1 MPSGYNGKVL
11 RVNLTTSQMTVE
23 EPGERIYRQ
32 YLGGGALSL
41 YYLLKEIKPGIDPLG
56 PNNVLVFSASVL
68 TGSMPAPGMNK
79 YTVAAKSPLSN
90 GFAESEAG
98 GWWAPEL
105 KAAGF
110 DAVIIQG
117 KAPRPVYL
125 WIHDGQAQIRDAGHL
140 WGKVTGEVQN
150 MIKQES
156 GDDRTRV
163 LQIGP
168 AGEKLVR
175 YACIMNELKHFNG
188 RAGLGAVMGSKNIR
202 AIAVRGQK
210 APEPFDREM
219 ASSILKTV
227 HESYKEDPAGLGALG
242 TARVPPILSAAG
254 ILPTK
259 NFISGSFER
268 AEDISGKRLAETILK
283 GRGTC
288 HGCYIRCKREVE
300 AHTPYEIDPAYG
312 GPEYETIA
320 AIGSLLEIGNLE
332 AISKG
337 NELCAQYGIDS
348 ISFGTTVAMAM
359 ECFEKGI
366 LKPKDTDGLELRFGN
381 HEVMLKLIELVAQRK
396 GFGNLLAEG
405 VEFAARKIGRGA
417 EKYALSIKG
426 QPLPM
431 HEPRGKKSLALAY
444 AVSPTGADHLENP
457 HDPFFEKEGGLKDIH
472 PFGILDPLPSLDL
485 GPQKVRMFTYLQQYY
500 NWLNSIGM
508 CIFAAKP
515 FGPFTVT
522 QLVEYTRAVTG
533 WDTSLWE
540 AIKVG
545 ERHSNMARVFNLRE
559 GIGAKDDRLPDRLFK
574 GLQGGPLKGQKIKR
588 QELARALE
596 MYYGMMGWHPKT
608 GVPSKYKLE
617 ELNIGWVFP
626 LLKKPKRSPAPKNRR

>member
-1 MPSGYNGKVL
+1 MPAGYNGKIL
-11 RVNLTTSQMTVE
+11 RVDLSTGQSRVE
-23 EPGERIYRQ
+23 EPGEKIYRQ

-41 YYLLKEIKPGIDPLG
+41 YYLLREMKPGVDPLG
-56 PNNVLVFSASVL
+56 PENVIVFCASVL

-110 DAVIIQG
+110 DAVIVQG

-125 WIHDGQAQIRDAGHL
+125 WICDGRAEIRDAGHL
-140 WGKVTGEVQN
+140 WGKVTGEVQKT
-150 MIKQES
+150 IKRET
-156 GDDRTRV
+156 GDELTRV

-168 AGEKLVR
+168 AGENLVR

-188 RAGLGAVMGSKNIR
+188 RAGLGAVMGSKNLR
-202 AIAVRGQK
+202 AIAVRGHK
-210 APEPFDREM
+210 VPEPFDRGK
-219 ASSILKTV
+219 ASAILKTV
-227 HESYKEDPAGLGALG
+227 QESYKEEPAGLGALG
-242 TARVPPILSAAG
+242 TARVPPILSAG
-254 ILPTK
+254 GMLPTR
-259 NFISGSFER
+259 NFLLGSFEK
-268 AEDISGKRLAETILK
+268 AEDISGKKLAETILK

-288 HGCYIRCKREVE
+288 HGCYIRCKREV
-300 AHTPYEIDPAYG
+300 AARTPYEIDAEYG

-337 NELCAQYGIDS
+337 NELCAQYGLDS
-348 ISFGTTVAMAM
+348 ISFGTTVATVM

-366 LKPKDTDGLELRFGN
+366 LTLRDTDGLHLRFGD
-381 HEVMLKLIELVAQRK
+381 HEVMLQLIELVARRK
-396 GFGNLLAEG
+396 GIGNLLADG
-405 VEFAARKIGRGA
+405 ADAAAKKIGKGA
-417 EKYALSIKG
+417 EQYALSIKR

-457 HDPFFEKEGGLKDIH
+457 HDPFFEKEGGLKDVH
-472 PFGILDPLPSLDL
+472 PFGLLDPLPSSDL
-485 GPQKVRMFTYLQQYY
+485 GAQKVRMFTYLQQYY

-522 QLVEYTRAVTG
+522 QLVDYTRAVTG

-545 ERHSNMARVFNLRE
+545 ERHANMARIFNLRE

-574 GLQGGPLKGQKIKR
+574 GLKGGPLKGQRIGRKEFA
-588 QELARALE
+588 QALE
-596 MYYGMMGWHPKT
+596 MYYGMMGWDPKK
-608 GVPSKYKLE
+608 GIPSRYKLE
-617 ELNIGWVFP
+617 ELNIGWAWP
-626 LLKKPKRSPAPKNRR
+626 LLKKAPKRSARKNP